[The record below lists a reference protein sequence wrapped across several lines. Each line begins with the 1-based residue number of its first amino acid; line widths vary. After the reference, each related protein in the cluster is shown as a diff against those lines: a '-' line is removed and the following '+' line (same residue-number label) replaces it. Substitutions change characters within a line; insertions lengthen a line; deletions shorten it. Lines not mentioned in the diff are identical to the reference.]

1 MTNLPSYDSDAKT
14 HGSADD
20 HSTAYTLSSCS
31 SYVAMTPSA
40 GGEDGLKTSGIQ
52 INVCEEI
59 VMNRCH
65 KSGGVRIL
73 PDNTPIQSHQIMTI
87 VSPELYLWYQYYIRV
102 FLWELRIPLFQ
113 KSTHIGCKVVHFT
126 HAPLAWIIWAN
137 SCPRANSCPVPTT
150 SKMFSHNLLI
160 AFEGSTKIF
169 R

>member
-52 INVCEEI
+52 INFHVCEEI

-73 PDNTPIQSHQIMTI
+73 PDNISDAVAPNNDYRISGVISL
-87 VSPELYLWYQYYIRV
+87 VSILY
-102 FLWELRIPLFQ
+102 
-113 KSTHIGCKVVHFT
+113 
-126 HAPLAWIIWAN
+126 
-137 SCPRANSCPVPTT
+137 
-150 SKMFSHNLLI
+150 
-160 AFEGSTKIF
+160 
-169 R
+169 